1 MSPVRSIRPPL
12 RRRQAISMKPSQRSW
27 WPRILRVTK
36 ITLSVALPLGL
47 AGWVAASPAFR
58 NLDFEVV
65 GVDRVAPLW
74 VEEQLGGLT
83 ESHLLAVERE
93 DLDLLLL
100 NHPWIES
107 VALAKRLPNHLRV
120 EIEERRPV
128 ALWRKAESLS
138 YLDRNGY
145 PIAAYDASVG
155 GLDLPMVG
163 WKNRP
168 PVPVNLAKEIAQC
181 LETVER
187 SWAEEVSEYEILG
200 GEDVRVTTGALPFP
214 LLLNRDSAPRALT
227 VFRHNLLHLERLFP
241 HIAVLDL
248 RFEGRMILRYREI
261 KKMDRYFE
269 LPELERPEG
278 VS

>member
-1 MSPVRSIRPPL
+1 
-12 RRRQAISMKPSQRSW
+12 MKPKKRAW
-27 WPRILRVTK
+27 WPRILRIAK
-36 ITLSVALPLGL
+36 ISLSVALPLGL

-74 VEEQLGGLT
+74 VEERLDGLT
-83 ESHLLAVERE
+83 NTHLLAVDRK

-100 NHPWIES
+100 DHPWIES

-128 ALWRKAESLS
+128 ALWRKAESMS

-163 WKNRP
+163 WKHRP
-168 PVPVNLAKEIAQC
+168 PVPVKLAKDIALC
-181 LETVER
+181 LETVEE
-187 SWAEEVSEYEILG
+187 SWAEEVSEYEILEG
-200 GEDVRVTTGALPFP
+200 DDVRVTTGALPFP
-214 LLLNRDSAPRALT
+214 ILLNRESAPNALT
-227 VFRHNLLHLERLFP
+227 VLHHNLINLQRLFP

-248 RFEGRMILRYREI
+248 RFEGRMVLRYREI

-269 LPELERPEG
+269 LPELDQPEG